1 MFSEDTVVAMVQH
14 VCSATFPHKNRLL
27 TDDRSNYEY
36 LRAFLTLS
44 IQMYKFRDSF
54 YKELKDYAQANLGG
68 LGIVKSVPD
77 RNRYFTTL
85 IKKLETWDKNKK
97 GVKNINDLREEH
109 NRIYGERVKE
119 AKDHFDKRESYQ
131 EIVKYMSEVRLVID
145 Y

>member
-1 MFSEDTVVAMVQH
+1 MVRH

-27 TDDRSNYEY
+27 TDGRSKYEY
-36 LRAFLTLS
+36 LLAFLTLS

-68 LGIVKSVPD
+68 LGTVKSVPD
-77 RNRYFTTL
+77 RNRYFTKL
-85 IKKLETWDKNKK
+85 IGKLETWDQNK

-109 NRIYGERVKE
+109 NRIYEDIVKD

>member
-1 MFSEDTVVAMVQH
+1 
-14 VCSATFPHKNRLL
+14 
-27 TDDRSNYEY
+27 
-36 LRAFLTLS
+36 
-44 IQMYKFRDSF
+44 MYKFRDSF

-77 RNRYFTTL
+77 RNLYFTTF

-109 NRIYGERVKE
+109 NRIYEERVKG

>member
-1 MFSEDTVVAMVQH
+1 
-14 VCSATFPHKNRLL
+14 
-27 TDDRSNYEY
+27 
-36 LRAFLTLS
+36 
-44 IQMYKFRDSF
+44 MYKFRDSF

-68 LGIVKSVPD
+68 LGTVKSVPD
-77 RNRYFTTL
+77 RNRYFTKL
-85 IKKLETWDKNKK
+85 IGKLETWDQNK

-109 NRIYGERVKE
+109 NKIYEDIVKD

>member
-1 MFSEDTVVAMVQH
+1 MVRH

-27 TDDRSNYEY
+27 TDGRSKYEY
-36 LRAFLTLS
+36 LLAFLTLS

-68 LGIVKSVPD
+68 LGTVKSVPD
-77 RNRYFTTL
+77 RNRYFTKL
-85 IKKLETWDKNKK
+85 IGKLETWDQNK

-109 NRIYGERVKE
+109 NKIYEDIVKD

>member
-1 MFSEDTVVAMVQH
+1 
-14 VCSATFPHKNRLL
+14 
-27 TDDRSNYEY
+27 
-36 LRAFLTLS
+36 
-44 IQMYKFRDSF
+44 MYKFRDSF

-77 RNRYFTTL
+77 RNQYFTTF

-97 GVKNINDLREEH
+97 AVKNINDLREEH
-109 NRIYGERVKE
+109 NKIYEERVIG

>member
-1 MFSEDTVVAMVQH
+1 
-14 VCSATFPHKNRLL
+14 
-27 TDDRSNYEY
+27 
-36 LRAFLTLS
+36 
-44 IQMYKFRDSF
+44 MYKFRDSF

-68 LGIVKSVPD
+68 LGTVKSVPD
-77 RNRYFTTL
+77 RNQYFTTL
-85 IKKLETWDKNKK
+85 IKKLDTWDKNKK

-109 NRIYGERVKE
+109 NRIYEDLVKD